1 MQRRIAAKGASSVDS
16 TLAVRDEPSGAI
28 AKQSVKVPPR
38 SMKKRHLAMDGYV
51 SFRVPWFKNG
61 ALHHGFRFGASS
73 DGPLTF
79 TSGHASN
86 PPMGSPAQQDTT
98 RTSTV
103 IILKKMQGSVWRET
117 GRTGV
122 CPTPEW
128 LVSSFGEGE
137 YELRL
142 KVGNRVLCMVGVD
155 TASKQTRR
163 AG

>member
-1 MQRRIAAKGASSVDS
+1 M
-16 TLAVRDEPSGAI
+16 
-28 AKQSVKVPPR
+28 
-38 SMKKRHLAMDGYV
+38 
-51 SFRVPWFKNG
+51 
-61 ALHHGFRFGASS
+61 
-73 DGPLTF
+73 TF
-79 TSGHASN
+79 ENGHASY
-86 PPMGSPAQQDTT
+86 PRMATSVPQDSS
-98 RTSTV
+98 RISTV

-128 LVSSFGEGE
+128 LVSSYGEGE

-155 TASKQTRR
+155 TTSKQTRR